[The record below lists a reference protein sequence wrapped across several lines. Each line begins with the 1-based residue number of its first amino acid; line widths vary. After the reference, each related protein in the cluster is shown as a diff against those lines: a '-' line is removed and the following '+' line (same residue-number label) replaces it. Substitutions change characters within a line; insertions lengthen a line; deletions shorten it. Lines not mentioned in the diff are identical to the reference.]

1 MREDHFFDAW
11 YELPRAWVVARP
23 YVLGLRAEQNNPRL
37 YEHFEWLAQRAEQ
50 FWLEREQHPPQ
61 WRPITR
67 AEITPDDRAIFEAF
81 DQTTPRDR
89 AAWTLLAELRRSAP
103 TYEAFEQA
111 VPAGS
116 PHFVTFD
123 WLLCAYDHAGVLTKN
138 GVLHPALLFAAWR
151 SPAEVWTITQTWVRG
166 LQRARNS
173 QHLYENVEWLA
184 EFETQW
190 RAAAAPVQ
198 SV

>member
-1 MREDHFFDAW
+1 
-11 YELPRAWVVARP
+11 
-23 YVLGLRAEQNNPRL
+23 
-37 YEHFEWLAQRAEQ
+37 
-50 FWLEREQHPPQ
+50 
-61 WRPITR
+61 
-67 AEITPDDRAIFEAF
+67 
-81 DQTTPRDR
+81 
-89 AAWTLLAELRRSAP
+89 
-103 TYEAFEQA
+103 
-111 VPAGS
+111 
-116 PHFVTFD
+116 
-123 WLLCAYDHAGVLTKN
+123 VLTKN